1 MESNKNKIVAM
12 DDIGLDFSY
21 IHALFIIGAVVTY
34 LVDLVLGK
42 ISRIF
47 CCWVFFMIIY
57 FQMAFWL

>member
-47 CCWVFFMIIY
+47 YCRVFS
-57 FQMAFWL
+57 